1 MTLLRP
7 KFNEGQVLSAGD
19 LSRGVDYARY
29 ADAVHCRT
37 QHTWGVVT
45 GLTFRT
51 VDQTT
56 ADNKAYKDVYLTP
69 GIAIDPSG
77 RRIVVDTEVM
87 LSTVQFRN
95 LGVATASAP
104 DALYP
109 VLLTGFDQSQAASAA
124 GPCAS
129 TSPTRIAEAFQIDF
143 GRPASEGSVLD
154 PSDVPLANLPGTG
167 TPVLVGYVAWDD
179 NLAGGKFIG
188 VNTASPTG
196 AIRYAGVRAAEIL
209 APAGSITLNTQDSGK
224 RFALAITDDGQGGC
238 KLEFGSRQ
246 DDGAISDVFS
256 VTEKGDVKF
265 AGKLDVTL
273 PGVPVVE
280 SGVIYHGLRVPLPA
294 GVTEAAVTAKQFTL
308 HVVVSP
314 LSLGVLD
321 DGTYKFYPVHLA
333 CRVDKDRRVVS
344 KVMWRNVEPAAVNYF
359 VAPVACQYLVVAT
372 PSS

>member
-19 LSRGVDYARY
+19 LGRGVDYARY

-56 ADNKAYKDVYLTP
+56 ANGKAYKDVYLTP

-77 RRIVVDTEVM
+77 RRIVIDAEAL
-87 LSTVQFRN
+87 LSTVQFSD
-95 LGVATASAP
+95 LGVATANAL

-109 VLLTGFDQSQAASAA
+109 VYVLGVDQNQAASST
-124 GPCAS
+124 GSCA
-129 TSPTRIAEAFQIDF
+129 TNSPTRVAEGFQIDF
-143 GRPASEGSVLD
+143 GRPGSDDSVLKQT
-154 PSDVPLANLPGTG
+154 PVPFGNMPGTG
-167 TPVLVGYVAWDD
+167 SRVLVGYVAWDG

-196 AIRYAGVRAAEIL
+196 AVRYAGVRAAEIL

-246 DDGAISDVFS
+246 DNKPISDVFS
-256 VTEKGDVKF
+256 VNEKGDVTF
-265 AGKLDVTL
+265 SGKLDVKL
-273 PGVPVVE
+273 PSVPVVE
-280 SGVIYHGLRVPLPA
+280 SGVIYHGVRVPLPS
-294 GVTEAAVTAKQFTL
+294 GVTEAAITAKQFTA

-314 LSLGVLD
+314 LSLGVLVR
-321 DGTYKFYPVHLA
+321 GTSTFYPVPLA

-344 KVMWRNVEPAAVNYF
+344 KVMWRNVDPTKANYF
-359 VAPVACQYLVVAT
+359 VAPVACQYLVVAS